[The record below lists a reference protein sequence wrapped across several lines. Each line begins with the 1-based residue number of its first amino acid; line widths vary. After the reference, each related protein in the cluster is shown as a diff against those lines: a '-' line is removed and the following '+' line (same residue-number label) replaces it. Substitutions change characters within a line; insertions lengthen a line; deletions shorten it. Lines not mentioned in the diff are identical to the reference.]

1 MPKRK
6 LVKPS
11 PDAIEAIKEAR
22 KRGIPITEVEV
33 RQIQR
38 SAGRPPAVPVPK
50 GTIVGKGKDGEPRYW
65 TPDQRKGPGLLE
77 PPLSRKLQ
85 EMERDHL
92 TLVAKLRRRP
102 PVEAATQARVERAKR
117 GAIEQAWREA
127 GLDNRNAA
135 NRIAEEHQVSAGYVR
150 KVRAE
155 MRLTESAG

>member
-11 PDAIEAIKEAR
+11 LDAIEAIKEAR
-22 KRGIPITEVEV
+22 KRGIPIKEEEA
-33 RQIQR
+33 RRIQR
-38 SAGRPPAVPVPK
+38 SVGRLSAVPVPK
-50 GTIVGKGKDGEPRYW
+50 GSIAGKGKDGEPRYW
-65 TPDQRKGPGLLE
+65 IPGQRKGPGLLE

-102 PVEAATQARVERAKR
+102 PVEAATQARVARSKRA
-117 GAIEQAWREA
+117 AIEQAWRVA

-135 NRIAEEHQVSAGYVR
+135 NRIAEEHQASAGYVR

-155 MRLTESAG
+155 MRLTEGKG

>member
-22 KRGIPITEVEV
+22 KRGIPITKEEARHV
-33 RQIQR
+33 RSSVGR
-38 SAGRPPAVPVPK
+38 LSAVRVPK

-65 TPDQRKGPGLLE
+65 TPGQRKGPGLLE

-92 TLVAKLRRRP
+92 TQVAKLRRRP
-102 PVEAATQARVERAKR
+102 PVEAATQARVALSKRA
-117 GAIEQAWREA
+117 AIEQAWRVA

-155 MRLTESAG
+155 MRLTEGKG